1 MLAGIYNIVCEQ
13 GTTFT
18 RVITLEY
25 PDADDPTIFL
35 PWDFTNYTA
44 RMQIRRT
51 IESGTV
57 MIELTTENGGLTFT
71 NPAQGELTVEMTAV
85 QTAGLSSSGVY
96 DLEIISAGG
105 EVSRLVQGS
114 FTLNLEVT
122 R

>member
-25 PDADDPTIFL
+25 PDPDDPEIFL
-35 PWDFTNYTA
+35 PWNFTGYTA

-51 IESGTV
+51 IDSSTV
-57 MIELTTENGGLTFT
+57 MIELTTEDGGLEFT
-71 NPAQGELTVEMTAV
+71 DLFAGQLTVHMTDE
-85 QTAGLSSSGVY
+85 QTASLTSDGVY
-96 DLEIISAGG
+96 DIEIISDAGD
-105 EVSRLVQGS
+105 VSRLVQGN
-114 FTLNLEVT
+114 FTLNREVT